1 MSQHNNYKIREC
13 MKTYNIFVFWARL
26 VNQNIAFGELIQNII
41 LLWLIISI
49 SKSTIVYL
57 HNLGNQQ
64 SPIPN
69 MIGKSCQENM

>member
-57 HNLGNQQ
+57 HNWVINNPDSKYDRKKLSGNL
-64 SPIPN
+64 
-69 MIGKSCQENM
+69 